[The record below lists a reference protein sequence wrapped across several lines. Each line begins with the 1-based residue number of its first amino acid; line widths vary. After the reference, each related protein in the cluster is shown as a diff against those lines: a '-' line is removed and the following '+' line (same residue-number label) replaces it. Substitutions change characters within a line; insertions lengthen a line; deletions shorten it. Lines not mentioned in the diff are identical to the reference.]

1 MAQELFSQLERQ
13 HGLPSGLLD
22 AVWAKESARGKQM
35 RSPVGAMGH
44 FQFMPATAKEYGLTN
59 PDDLTQSAGAA
70 AKMYGN
76 LLKQYGGDLP
86 KALAAYNWGSGN
98 LERKG
103 LDRAPAETRDYIAT
117 ISSKVQPKGPT
128 MAGRDFSAELFGDA
142 PKAPTAGR
150 DFSAELFADEPPK
163 RNPVLQQGANLLGGA
178 VRGAGSLGATVMR
191 ALPNFLGGDTAEEN
205 EQRRRDM
212 DAALQ
217 NLIGADPDSLAYQ
230 GGKLG
235 AEIAGT
241 APIGGLLGRGVGAAA
256 NMAGRGA
263 QAAPLVQALTTSG
276 FNAGGATGGA
286 GLALRALGGGATGA
300 ATAAAVNPEDA
311 GSGAMIGAAL
321 PGVLQGIGK
330 VGGAAGRVVRDMRTP
345 ADTKAANKLAQA
357 LDMQPGDLLRA
368 IGQQGPQALPGY
380 QATVPQILQNPVT
393 SQLQRTLKAAGA
405 NAIGD
410 AERVQQQVFRDALE
424 GVAPIANTVQDAAE
438 RAGGAIGD
446 FGRAER
452 AKVGKA
458 VSAEFNAIDPF
469 NESQIL
475 LPVDD
480 FRAAAAKYLG
490 EGTFGTGGKV
500 AQALG
505 KAQEVGTTEIPAI
518 VATTKKAIGNSQ
530 NLEQAVRAAGG
541 IKPGAGGLGGE
552 IGDLMNRQSG
562 TSGLVNAKSG
572 KSVDLLA
579 SDLFNRGYLPDD
591 DPATLLEM
599 LRGGAGRKVY
609 ASDITDDAF
618 RGRMESAMGD
628 LPEATRIAKPVN
640 FQTMQNLRSSMGE
653 AAEQA
658 SLAGNKK
665 EAAALRQMVSDIDG
679 KLQNIADGVAD
690 PAEMFAPDMVQ
701 QYKTALKA
709 HAEKMKRF
717 ETGPQAGMFR
727 KAGDGQMQVQGA
739 EIPGKFFS
747 GKRSQVEDM
756 QAFKRLIGDRQD
768 LAAEMKRFAV
778 TEGAS
783 TSNTAGDLTAKYLTW
798 LDSRS
803 GGLRELLSP
812 QELATLRE
820 VGKGVERQINA
831 EQLGRVTGLDT
842 AQKLASMQS
851 LGALDSK
858 VVDILANRI
867 PLVGQFTGPMLS
879 GLRKTAAQTQNDALS
894 RLLANPDALSQA
906 LKVGVPENM
915 ELLRLLS
922 GAGQGALKV
931 APVISAQ

>member
-1 MAQELFSQLERQ
+1 MAQDLFAQLEKT
-13 HGLPSGLLD
+13 HGLPTGLLD
-22 AVWAKESARGKQM
+22 AVWSKESSRGKNM

-44 FQFMPATAKEYGLTN
+44 FQFMPATAQEYGLTN
-59 PDDLTQSAGAA
+59 PDDLTQSATAA

-98 LERKG
+98 VDRKG
-103 LDRAPAETRDYIAT
+103 MDQAPKETRDYIAT
-117 ISSKVQPKGPT
+117 ITSKVQHKGPT

-142 PKAPTAGR
+142 PAAAPVGR
-150 DFSAELFADEPPK
+150 DLSAELFSDEPPK
-163 RNPVLQQGANLLGGA
+163 RNALVQQGANLLGGA
-178 VRGAGSLGATVMR
+178 VRGAGSIGATVMR
-191 ALPNFLGGDTAEEN
+191 VLPNMLGGDTAEEN
-205 EQRRRDM
+205 AQRRRDM
-212 DAALQ
+212 DEALK
-217 NLIGADPDSLAYQ
+217 NLIGSDSDSLAYQ
-230 GGKLG
+230 GGKLA

-241 APIGGLLGRGVGAAA
+241 APVGGLLGKGVGAVA
-256 NMAGRGA
+256 NVAGKGA

-276 FNAGGATGGA
+276 FNAGGVTGKA

-300 ATAAAVNPEDA
+300 VTAAAVNPEDT
-311 GSGAMIGAAL
+311 GSGALIGAAM
-321 PGVLQGIGK
+321 PGVIQGIGK

-345 ADTKAANKLAQA
+345 APTKAANKLAQA

-368 IGQQGPQALPGY
+368 INQQGPQLLPGY
-380 QATVPQILQNPVT
+380 QPTVPQILQSPIT
-393 SQLQRTLKAAGA
+393 SQLQRTLKSAGA

-424 GVAPIANTVQDAAE
+424 GVAPIATTTQDAAE

-446 FGRAER
+446 YAFAER
-452 AKVGKA
+452 SRLSKLVNDAFEGV
-458 VSAEFNAIDPF
+458 DPF
-469 NESQIL
+469 KESAIY
-475 LPVDD
+475 LPLDEMQS
-480 FRAAAAKYLG
+480 AASKFLG
-490 EGTFGTGGKV
+490 RGTFGTGGK
-500 AQALG
+500 ADQAL
-505 KAQEVGTTEIPAI
+505 ATARSVGTMELPSIA
-518 VATTKKAIGNSQ
+518 ATTKKAMGKSQ

-562 TSGLVNAKSG
+562 TSGLVNKKGG

-579 SDLFNRGYLPDD
+579 EEMHMRGFLPDD

-599 LRGGAGRKVY
+599 LRNGGGRNVF
-609 ASDITDDAF
+609 ANDVADNAF
-618 RGRMESAMGD
+618 AGRMEAAMGD
-628 LPEATRIAKPVN
+628 LPGAESIPKTVD
-640 FQTMQNLRSSMGE
+640 FQTIQNLRSSIGE

-658 SLAGNKK
+658 SMAGNKK
-665 EAAALRQMVSDIDG
+665 EAAALRQMVADIDG
-679 KLQNIADGVAD
+679 KLQNIADGAAD
-690 PAEMFAPDMVQ
+690 PAEFFAPDMVES
-701 QYKTALKA
+701 YAKA
-709 HAEKMKRF
+709 RAMHADKMKRF
-717 ETGPQAGMFR
+717 ETGPQAGIFR

-747 GKRSQVEDM
+747 GRRSQVEDM

-768 LAAEMKRFAV
+768 LAGEMKRFAV
-778 TEGAS
+778 TEGYG
-783 TSNTAGDLTAKYLTW
+783 TSDTGGNLTAKYLKW

-803 GGLRELLSP
+803 GGLRELLTP

-831 EQLGRVTGLDT
+831 EQLGRVSGSDT

-851 LGALDSK
+851 LGVLDNK
-858 VVDILANRI
+858 LVDVLANRI
-867 PLVGQFTGPMLS
+867 PLVGQFTGPALQ
-879 GLRKTAAQTQNDALS
+879 GLRNTAAKTQNDALS

-915 ELLRLLS
+915 EILRLLS
-922 GAGQGALKV
+922 GAGQGALKA